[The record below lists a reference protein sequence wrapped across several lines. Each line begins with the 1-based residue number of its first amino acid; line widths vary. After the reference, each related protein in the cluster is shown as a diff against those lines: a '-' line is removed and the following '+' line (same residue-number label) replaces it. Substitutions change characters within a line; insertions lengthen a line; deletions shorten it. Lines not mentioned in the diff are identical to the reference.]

1 MQDFVASDTG
11 EAVTGYGDTD
21 PHAWDGV
28 DLPKP
33 TTDIDRMRADMA
45 DWGVRSA
52 RLLPLCAALPF
63 ADSGAPSQFCL
74 VEEAVSAEQL
84 AALRKRFDDQIAG
97 EFAAGIGKAQ
107 FPQQTG
113 FNCAV
118 NKGELFRQ
126 CVTLDEAAIQKGGI
140 IEQLMTEILGPGWIL
155 NNLVGNA
162 CGKDLQPQALHCG
175 QSMVPKPWPDWP
187 FECFFGFLLDDF
199 SKETG
204 GT

>member
-1 MQDFVASDTG
+1 MLPPSCSLPTLSAAPGADFVASDTG

-21 PHAWDGV
+21 PHTWDGV

-45 DWGVRSA
+45 DWG
-52 RLLPLCAALPF
+52 
-63 ADSGAPSQFCL
+63 FCL

>member
-1 MQDFVASDTG
+1 MLPPSWSLPTLSAAPGADFVASDTG

-33 TTDIDRMRADMA
+33 TTDIDRMREDMA
-45 DWGVRSA
+45 DWG
-52 RLLPLCAALPF
+52 
-63 ADSGAPSQFCL
+63 FCL

>member
-1 MQDFVASDTG
+1 MLSAAAGADFVASDTG

-45 DWGVRSA
+45 DWG
-52 RLLPLCAALPF
+52 
-63 ADSGAPSQFCL
+63 FCL

-126 CVTLDEAAIQKGGI
+126 CVTLDEAAIQKG
-140 IEQLMTEILGPGWIL
+140 ESPRTR
-155 NNLVGNA
+155 
-162 CGKDLQPQALHCG
+162 
-175 QSMVPKPWPDWP
+175 QSMPMPTDMKKSPSIRPLK
-187 FECFFGFLLDDF
+187 G
-199 SKETG
+199 SMSTS
-204 GT
+204 T